1 MDEKVKHKL
10 AELLVDKTKLAVN
23 YEGINFI
30 QFRIEF
36 PFLKG
41 GVCKDYY
48 LKLELEKNSWNFGM
62 PPNYHLITYL
72 ETLFRIKDESIINE
86 IRELYIDMFEERIKN
101 LRGYLLTH

>member
-10 AELLVDKTKLAVN
+10 AEYLVDKTKLVIN
-23 YEGINFI
+23 YEGVNFI

-41 GVCKDYY
+41 DGSKDYY
-48 LKLELEKNSWNFGM
+48 LKLEFEKDSWNFGL
-62 PPNYHLITYL
+62 PGDYHLITYL

-86 IRELYIDMFEERIKN
+86 IRELYLDIFEERIKN